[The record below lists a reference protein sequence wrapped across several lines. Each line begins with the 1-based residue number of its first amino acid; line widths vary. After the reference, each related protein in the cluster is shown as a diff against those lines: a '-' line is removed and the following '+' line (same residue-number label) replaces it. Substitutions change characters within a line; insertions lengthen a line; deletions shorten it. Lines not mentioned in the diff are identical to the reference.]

1 MAINHPELG
10 VLPCPDCHADRMFHR
25 CVTPVSG
32 EAGFRLNGWYCEL
45 CNAGPYRLGNV
56 SEQVAAATAVSL
68 VFRAYLFS
76 SLTEKACAP
85 AISAQLAVDL
95 LDTDA

>member
-10 VLPCPDCHADRMFHR
+10 VPPCPDCHADKMFHR

-56 SEQVAAATAVSL
+56 SEQDAAATAFSL
-68 VFRAYLFS
+68 VFGHTS
-76 SLTEKACAP
+76 TSLH
-85 AISAQLAVDL
+85 
-95 LDTDA
+95 